1 MTTDE
6 LLEKLVLAMEQ
17 MIDAQDDMWEEEK
30 YSNYRYRDKIKQE
43 VFLPAKENLN
53 ICLQKQLRVL
63 NPLRKTHSRVSQ
75 KPLVFMLQRTIYNIS
90 NGAVQG
96 ENNEDSY

>member
-6 LLEKLVLAMEQ
+6 LLERMLLAMER

-43 VFLPAKENLN
+43 IFLPAKEEFKELFIETVNS
-53 ICLQKQLRVL
+53 I
-63 NPLRKTHSRVSQ
+63 KTS
-75 KPLVFMLQRTIYNIS
+75 
-90 NGAVQG
+90 A
-96 ENNEDSY
+96 

>member
-43 VFLPAKENLN
+43 VFLPAKEEFKYLF
-53 ICLQKQLRVL
+53 IE
-63 NPLRKTHSRVSQ
+63 
-75 KPLVFMLQRTIYNIS
+75 TIKSIKS
-90 NGAVQG
+90 SA
-96 ENNEDSY
+96 

>member
-6 LLEKLVLAMEQ
+6 LLEQMLLAMER

-43 VFLPAKENLN
+43 VFLPAKEEF
-53 ICLQKQLRVL
+53 KQLFIEVVESV
-63 NPLRKTHSRVSQ
+63 KTS
-75 KPLVFMLQRTIYNIS
+75 
-90 NGAVQG
+90 A
-96 ENNEDSY
+96 